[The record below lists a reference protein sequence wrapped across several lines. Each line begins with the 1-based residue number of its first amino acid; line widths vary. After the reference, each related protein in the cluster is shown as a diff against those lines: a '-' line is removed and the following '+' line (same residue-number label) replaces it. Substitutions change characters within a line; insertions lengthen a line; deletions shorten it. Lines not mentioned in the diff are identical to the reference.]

1 MSELYKAIAG
11 SPITYLTGDISAGQT
26 TIAVADDS
34 ALPDAP
40 NICTIGYGENIET
53 IRYGAKSN
61 GVLQNVTRGIEGTPR
76 AWPAGTEVARF
87 FTAYDH
93 NAIIAEL
100 EDARLSDVKEKTF
113 DTLKERLEESE
124 GEHQAH
130 LADFETH
137 LAESSSKHITE
148 SGSNANGHYIK
159 FDDGTMICY
168 GSISARLDIST
179 AFGSLYRNDND
190 TLVINYAKQ
199 FISEPHTS
207 FSSSGTV
214 TGIIA
219 NQTAGTTSSQA
230 LYVLRPTSLTNSNV
244 KVNYIA
250 IGRWK

>member
-1 MSELYKAIAG
+1 MGILSPWIIIYKGGNYMTLYTGMAG
-11 SPITYLTGDISAGQT
+11 SPITYLTGAMTAEQT
-26 TIAVADDS
+26 TATVSDGT

-40 NICTIGYGENIET
+40 NLCTIGFGGEMET
-53 IRYGAKSN
+53 IRYGAKVGNS
-61 GVLQNVTRGIEGTPR
+61 LSDITRGIEGVPR
-76 AWPAGTEVARF
+76 AWDVGTEVARF

-93 NAIIAEL
+93 NELVAEI
-100 EDARLSDVKEKTF
+100 T
-113 DTLKERLEESE
+113 RLEQERV
-124 GEHQAH
+124 A
-130 LADFETH
+130 H